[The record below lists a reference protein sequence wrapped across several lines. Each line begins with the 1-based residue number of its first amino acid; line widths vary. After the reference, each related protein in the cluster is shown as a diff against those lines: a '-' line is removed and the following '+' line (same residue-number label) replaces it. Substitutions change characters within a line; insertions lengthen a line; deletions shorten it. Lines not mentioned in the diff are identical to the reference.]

1 MGWCATGWNY
11 PAENRLYNTMKVTKM
26 SERSPVT
33 NEQRDEWRARE
44 AIARKMTQ
52 ILMGRVST
60 EQVYQYMDIEHKIRS
75 LRDEQY
81 ELISKAISTS
91 VGY

>member
-1 MGWCATGWNY
+1 
-11 PAENRLYNTMKVTKM
+11 MKDTKM
-26 SERSPVT
+26 TERAPVT

-60 EQVYQYMDIEHKIRS
+60 EQVYQYMDLECKIRGM
-75 LRDEQY
+75 RDEQF
-81 ELISKAISTS
+81 ELISKAISTP